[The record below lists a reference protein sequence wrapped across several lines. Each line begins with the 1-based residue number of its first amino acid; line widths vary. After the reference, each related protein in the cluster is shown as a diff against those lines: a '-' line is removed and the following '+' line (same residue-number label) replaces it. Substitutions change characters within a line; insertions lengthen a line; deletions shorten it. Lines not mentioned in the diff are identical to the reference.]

1 MGYGFEIK
9 AQFIGQALVGLLA
22 RERRWG
28 PEYGAPDNF
37 IPPLSVVQGHADS
50 VDVWRNRLANVSG

>member
-1 MGYGFEIK
+1 M
-9 AQFIGQALVGLLA
+9 
-22 RERRWG
+22 
-28 PEYGAPDNF
+28 GAPDNF